1 LRDSSSIRDFT
12 ARVRGG
18 LAEGQLGDG
27 VIEDGLDLEADLLR
41 GRRVLVLP
49 LVPL

>member
-1 LRDSSSIRDFT
+1 LRDSSSIREFI

-41 GRRVLVLP
+41 GRRVLVLS

>member
-1 LRDSSSIRDFT
+1 MRNSSSIRDFP

-41 GRRVLVLP
+41 GRRVLVLT
-49 LVPL
+49 LISL